1 MKPVAAPRA
10 HYNQIAGH
18 SLDRVTGL
26 SDGIFAFAM
35 TLLVLG
41 LAIPAAAG
49 VSSESD
55 LLNVLVRLGPSLLT
69 YTMSFLTLGIFWI
82 GQQAQL
88 GQLAR
93 VNRHY
98 TWLQLAFLAPV
109 SLIPFSTGVLAHFIA
124 FRVALAEYWLNIFV
138 LGAMMLAG
146 LEYAKHSHLFREDQL
161 EGEPLHPSVAV
172 RAMRN
177 RLLIA
182 QSLYAGAALL
192 CLVNTYVS
200 ITLIVLIQLNYAIAP
215 RIPLLNRL

>member
-1 MKPVAAPRA
+1 MKLVDAPRT

-49 VSSESD
+49 VSSEGD

-93 VNRHY
+93 TDRHY

-138 LGAMMLAG
+138 LGAMLLAG
-146 LEYAKHSHLFREDQL
+146 LEYAKRSHLFREEQL
-161 EGEPLHPSVAV
+161 EGEPLHPGVAV

-177 RLLIA
+177 RILIA

-192 CLVNTYVS
+192 CLVDTYVS

-215 RIPLLNRL
+215 RIPLVNRL